1 MIVTKDYTVTYP
13 KVLGHAVTTSVYT
26 LGERDLIL
34 ELIDAIHKGND
45 DIFTKLNKPDKD
57 SNDMTCYTIGIACP
71 INKQHDLSALLAYAL
86 KIYNNF

>member
-1 MIVTKDYTVTYP
+1 MIVTADYTITTPTTSVHT
-13 KVLGHAVTTSVYT
+13 LTTSVYT

-45 DIFTKLNKPDKD
+45 DIFIKLNKPDKD
-57 SNDMTCYTIGIACP
+57 SNDITCYTIGIACP
-71 INKQHDLSALLAYAL
+71 INRQHDLSALLAYAL